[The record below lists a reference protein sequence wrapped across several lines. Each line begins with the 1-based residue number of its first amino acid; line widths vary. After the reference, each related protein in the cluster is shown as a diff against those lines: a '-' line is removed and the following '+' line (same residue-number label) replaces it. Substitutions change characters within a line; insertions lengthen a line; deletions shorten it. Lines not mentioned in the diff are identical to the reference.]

1 MKKLFVFGI
10 GALISITALAQNG
23 PVLKLNLEKN
33 KVYRLNS
40 VSEQTINQTV
50 NGNQQ
55 TVNSKTQYTLSLK
68 MLDATPDF
76 MIAEARFDTILVS
89 TNAMGKTTLIS
100 SASEGNIASSEAG
113 EIMSA
118 IMNRLSKNALF
129 LKMDYSGKTLEIV
142 NAKMLADIVLRD
154 TSAITL
160 TGPVATAIKSQIQ
173 GMVSNES
180 FKTMVDMFTYNMPA
194 KQVATGDKWN
204 TSQTMNSGGMNL
216 DVTTEYQLNK
226 LSGEKAEISAEANIK
241 AAANAVPIN
250 SGPAKVTYDDL
261 KGLSKST
268 MVVDSSTGLPVDSKT
283 KTQIT
288 GNLGVSGPGFSMQ
301 IPMEISGETKV
312 TALP

>member
-180 FKTMVDMFTYNMPA
+180 FKTMVDMFTYNLPA

>member
-1 MKKLFVFGI
+1 MRKLLLWGFS
-10 GALISITALAQNG
+10 ALISIPLLGQNNAT
-23 PVLKLNLEKN
+23 LKLNLEKN

-40 VSEQTINQTV
+40 VSEQTIIQTV
-50 NGNQQ
+50 NGNPQ

-76 MIAEARFDTILVS
+76 IVAEARFDTILINS
-89 TNAMGKTTLIS
+89 NAMGKNTHIS
-100 SASEGNIASSEAG
+100 SVSEGNIASSEAG

-129 LKMDYSGKTLEIV
+129 LKMDYSGKALEIV
-142 NAKMLADIVLRD
+142 NSKMLADIVLKD

-160 TGPVATAIKSQIQ
+160 TGPVAVAIKSQIQ
-173 GMVSNES
+173 GMVSNQS
-180 FKTMVDMFTYNMPA
+180 FKTIVDMFTSNLPG
-194 KQVATGDKWN
+194 KQVSTGDKWITN
-204 TSQTMNSGGMNL
+204 QSMNSGGMNL
-216 DVTTEYQLNK
+216 DIVTEYQLNK
-226 LSGEKAEISAEANIK
+226 LSGANAEMTAEANIK

-268 MVVDSSTGLPVDSKT
+268 LVVDSSTGLIVESRT

-301 IPMEISGETKV
+301 IPMEISGEIKV
-312 TALP
+312 TAIQ